1 MRLWRDW
8 LNSLDIPESSSVWES
23 CAAAV
28 KALGAARTAG
38 FYTGSRAFFSR
49 FARGASAKTV
59 CTIRRARSD
68 IGKISEKCSK
78 KNALSTKDATPAA
91 IKPNIHFKNLSSP
104 STFANLASMR
114 NSSSRKSL
122 LVATTEKACDSRTAS
137 VRASACFSL
146 NPAPFSVRTNLCV
159 SNAASVIVQ
168 CLQLKNFI
176 TRPYFPEPRRQPLH
190 AHRPGFNGLG
200 EYVGRAE
207 NRDGLP
213 RAGDRGID
221 EFARER
227 ARGQILRRICG
238 GQYKGNPFE
247 FRPL

>member
-1 MRLWRDW
+1 MDL
-8 LNSLDIPESSSVWES
+8 
-23 CAAAV
+23 
-28 KALGAARTAG
+28 
-38 FYTGSRAFFSR
+38 
-49 FARGASAKTV
+49 
-59 CTIRRARSD
+59 
-68 IGKISEKCSK
+68 

-122 LVATTEKACDSRTAS
+122 LVATSEKACDSRTAS

-146 NPAPFSVRTNLCV
+146 NPAPLSDGQIYVYRMRRASSFSASNLKILSRV
-159 SNAASVIVQ
+159 H
-168 CLQLKNFI
+168 NF
-176 TRPYFPEPRRQPLH
+176 PKPRRQPLP

-200 EYVGRAE
+200 EYVGRAA

-227 ARGQILRRICG
+227 APVQIHRRFWG
-238 GQYKGNPFE
+238 GQNKGNPFYC
-247 FRPL
+247 RPWGLVARQRNRRFMRRKFHGRKGARA

>member
-1 MRLWRDW
+1 ML
-8 LNSLDIPESSSVWES
+8 
-23 CAAAV
+23 
-28 KALGAARTAG
+28 
-38 FYTGSRAFFSR
+38 
-49 FARGASAKTV
+49 
-59 CTIRRARSD
+59 
-68 IGKISEKCSK
+68 K

-122 LVATTEKACDSRTAS
+122 LVATSEKACDSRTAS

-146 NPAPFSVRTNLCV
+146 NPAPLSVRTNLSRV
-159 SNAASVIVQ
+159 H
-168 CLQLKNFI
+168 NF
-176 TRPYFPEPRRQPLH
+176 PKPRRQPLH